1 MKPTPKPAA
10 PSKPAPV
17 ASTADKTNAG
27 PTGPNYVHEN
37 IIRAA
42 NIKKENHFLTRNR
55 SENFQ
60 LNPYT
65 FYPHYEKPT
74 KVNPWNL
81 KQKQEELKRQIQTGV
96 IPPKEDTYLECY
108 TEDPVLESVSTSNI
122 SKTLKSTALVPRQKS
137 ARPQTANQEIG
148 WFCQPYN
155 VYPQRENFKVTS
167 DPITKWNGSYCV
179 DHKIN
184 PFKVKNRFT
193 LGSGA
198 NTGSAAGIGHS
209 GTANATVTKTVSAKA
224 LPSNSKAPASTK
236 K

>member
-1 MKPTPKPAA
+1 MKPAA
-10 PSKPAPV
+10 NPKPPAKPAPV
-17 ASTADKTNAG
+17 ANPGDKPPATG
-27 PTGPNYVHEN
+27 PGPNYVHEN

-74 KVNPWNL
+74 KVNPWSL
-81 KQKQEELKRQIQTGV
+81 KQREDELKRQIQSGV
-96 IPPKEDTYLECY
+96 IPAKEDTYLECY
-108 TEDPVLESVSTSNI
+108 TDDPVLESVSTSNI
-122 SKTLKSTALVPRQKS
+122 SKTLRSTAMVPRQKS

-155 VYPQRENFKVTS
+155 VYQQRENFKVTS

-193 LGSGA
+193 LGSG
-198 NTGSAAGIGHS
+198 TQMSSGSAAPVSTG
-209 GTANATVTKTVSAKA
+209 TVTKTISAKA
-224 LPSNSKAPASTK
+224 MPSNSKAPATSK